1 MPLAMKMPETPEEL
15 AGFVRAVVD
24 EQMVDLQHE
33 VLAEVR
39 RLGER
44 QARMEGRLEGVERL
58 VEAYREDIK
67 GFQAEIRADQEKF
80 RQEVRADQEKFRQEV
95 ETRFVMFEGRLDRM
109 EGRLDRMEGHLDRM
123 EGHLERIE
131 GRLFDMQ
138 KALTVQ
144 TRWLLT
150 FLVAVPVIY
159 SLLQKLL

>member
-1 MPLAMKMPETPEEL
+1 M
-15 AGFVRAVVD
+15 F
-24 EQMVDLQHE
+24 
-33 VLAEVR
+33 
-39 RLGER
+39 
-44 QARMEGRLEGVERL
+44 EGRLDR
-58 VEAYREDIK
+58 
-67 GFQAEIRADQEKF
+67 
-80 RQEVRADQEKFRQEV
+80 
-95 ETRFVMFEGRLDRM
+95 MEGRLDRM

-159 SLLQKLL
+159 SLLQKLLGILP

>member
-95 ETRFVMFEGRLDRM
+95 ETRFVMFEGCLDRM
-109 EGRLDRMEGHLDRM
+109 DGRLDRMD
-123 EGHLERIE
+123 GHLERIE

-159 SLLQKLL
+159 SLLQKLLEILP